1 MQFILSGYDGND
13 SEALNRRMMSREQ
26 HLQNALKLKEK
37 GNFIWG
43 GALLDSNGIMKG
55 SVVVYEYET
64 RDDLDKMLKTEPYVT
79 GGVWKRIEI
88 EKFKLADI

>member
-13 SEALNRRMMSREQ
+13 SEALNRRMMAREQ

>member
-13 SEALNRRMMSREQ
+13 SEAVNRRMMVREQ